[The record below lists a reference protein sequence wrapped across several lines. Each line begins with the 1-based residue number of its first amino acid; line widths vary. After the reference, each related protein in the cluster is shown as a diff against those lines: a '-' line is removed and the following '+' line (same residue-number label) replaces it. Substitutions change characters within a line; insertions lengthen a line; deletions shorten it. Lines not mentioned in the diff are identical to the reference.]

1 MKRILLIVT
10 MTFLSVAAHAD
21 QRLRPDGMGGYIIS
35 EPPDFSMMG
44 PAGMPQVQLQQME
57 LQRQQIENQRLQN
70 ELLRRRLEQEQNAN
84 QVPQVPQTQ
93 QVENQLT
100 PEFRSWQAENPWFG
114 SNKPKTEF
122 ALLYAKQLRQE
133 RPELVGRPFY
143 DAVSAKV
150 SEVFGTSK

>member
-10 MTFLSVAAHAD
+10 MAFLSVSAHAD

-35 EPPDFSMMG
+35 NQPTGLDMG
-44 PAGMPQVQLQQME
+44 PTPQEHIQKIE

-84 QVPQVPQTQ
+84 QAPQIR

-100 PEFRSWQAENPWFG
+100 PEFRSWQAANPWFG
-114 SNKPKTEF
+114 SDKPKTEF
-122 ALLYAKQLRQE
+122 ALLYAKQLKQD
-133 RPELVGRPFY
+133 RPELVGKKFY